1 MKKFSAVRM
10 SPLSLWTGGTWSRS
24 RLTKHQLLNLTLQ
37 IREVL
42 KCCKHQ
48 RAEGLVD
55 ILLVSDCVFYKV
67 LQVRG
72 LAGLLIDR
80 LTSGINWRSCWDALL
95 AILWRHSD
103 TSGIWGKRLRDQTW
117 SYENVFWKD
126 ENTFHLEEDTSLR
139 APSRL
144 SKSRH
149 SDI

>member
-1 MKKFSAVRM
+1 MKVVITDREDYVELLDHNIKLNEEILRCQNVSAL
-10 SPLSLWTGGTWSRS
+10 PLDWGNLEQVETNKAPDTEM
-24 RLTKHQLLNLTLQ
+24 LNLTLQ

-80 LTSGINWRSCWDALL
+80 LISGIN
-95 AILWRHSD
+95 
-103 TSGIWGKRLRDQTW
+103 
-117 SYENVFWKD
+117 
-126 ENTFHLEEDTSLR
+126 
-139 APSRL
+139 
-144 SKSRH
+144 
-149 SDI
+149 